1 MSAHDICIHCVCA
14 RCCFIFPLDTPISM
28 LRCTKYK
35 FISKSE
41 ASQKVMS
48 EKALDE
54 IYALSYF
61 PTRPI
66 KSLQGEVSVSLLPLL
81 FHRKNVS
88 TP

>member
-1 MSAHDICIHCVCA
+1 MSAHDMSAFAMFVP
-14 RCCFIFPLDTPISM
+14 RCCFIFSLDTPISM

-41 ASQKVMS
+41 ASRKVMS

-61 PTRPI
+61 PPRPI
-66 KSLQGEVSVSLLPLL
+66 KSLHRVESPYLLPLP
-81 FHRKNVS
+81 S
-88 TP
+88 